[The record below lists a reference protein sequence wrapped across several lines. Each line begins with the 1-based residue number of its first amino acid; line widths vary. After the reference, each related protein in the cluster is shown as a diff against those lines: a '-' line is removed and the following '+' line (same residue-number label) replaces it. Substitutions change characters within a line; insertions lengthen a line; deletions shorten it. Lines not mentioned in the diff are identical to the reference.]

1 MSDFAVTQFEPIV
14 QGTMTIGPG
23 GGPLTWEGVGL
34 EAIERP
40 VGFPFGVYLL
50 TLDEGL
56 PGNAGAVPPGVLPIL
71 NPDVRTLIT
80 VRGPAPPAVNPIQT
94 SSVLYLPVV
103 PIPGVGSTELLIV
116 MADDTNTLNDPLGFE
131 LQVYRVFNG

>member
-1 MSDFAVTQFEPIV
+1 MSDFAATQLVPIV

-34 EAIERP
+34 QAIQRA
-40 VGFPFGVYLL
+40 VGHAFGAYLL

-56 PGNAGAVPPGVLPIL
+56 PGNAGAVPPGVLPVL
-71 NPDVRTLIT
+71 NPDTRSVIT

-103 PIPGVGSTELLIV
+103 PIPGVGCTELLIV
-116 MADDTNTLNDPLGFE
+116 MTDDTNTLNDPVGFE
-131 LQVYRVFNG
+131 LQVYRVYNG

>member
-14 QGTMTIGPG
+14 QGVMTIAG
-23 GGPLTWEGVGL
+23 GGGALTWEGVGL
-34 EAIERP
+34 EAIERAP
-40 VGFPFGVYLL
+40 GFAFGAYIL

-56 PGNAGAVPPGVLPIL
+56 PGNAGAVPPGILPVL
-71 NPDVRTLIT
+71 NPDVRSLIT

-94 SSVLYLPVV
+94 SSVLYVHNL
-103 PIPGVGSTELLIV
+103 PGVGSTALLIV